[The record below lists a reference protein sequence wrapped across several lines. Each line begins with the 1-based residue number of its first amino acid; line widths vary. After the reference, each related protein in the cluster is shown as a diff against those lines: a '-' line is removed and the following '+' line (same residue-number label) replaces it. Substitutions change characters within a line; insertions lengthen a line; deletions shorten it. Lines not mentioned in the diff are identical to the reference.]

1 MLSLEKQILFLI
13 SSTKTEG
20 VEVKRLVEIYEARGI
35 DHQVVRNA
43 LLHMKKEGYLCSKE
57 RSKYEI
63 TRQGLDFITTINQ
76 KPLLLEKPWDGKWL
90 TVMFEVPESERK
102 KRDSLRSDL
111 LQLGFGALYK
121 SVYITPWDYVEEVL
135 RFAKQYDLEGRLTLL
150 KGSFVSQEQP
160 LALVKRL
167 WPLDDLNEVYRAK
180 IKWFRSD
187 FASEIDPLLRE
198 PSDGLA
204 LFVRFLELGE
214 LLADLSLNDPMLPE
228 ELLGK
233 NWLGRACFQEM
244 QQCLRQL
251 ANAIPM
257 LSPYRSFVAPFL

>member
-13 SSTKTEG
+13 SSTEG
-20 VEVKRLVEIYEARGI
+20 IEVKRLVEIYEARGV
-35 DHQVVRNA
+35 DHQVIRNA
-43 LLHMKKEGYLCSKE
+43 LLRMKKEGYLCSKE

-63 TRQGLDFITTINQ
+63 TAQGLDFITTINQ
-76 KPLLLEKPWDGKWL
+76 KPILIGKPWDGKWL

-121 SVYITPWDYVEEVL
+121 SVYVSPWDYVEEVL
-135 RFAKQYDLEGRLTLL
+135 RFAKQYDLENRLTLL
-150 KGSFVSQEQP
+150 KGSFIPQEQP
-160 LALVKRL
+160 QFLVKKL
-167 WPLDDLNEVYRAK
+167 WPLDDLNEVYGSK
-180 IKWFRSD
+180 IKWFRSE
-187 FASEIDPLLRE
+187 FSSEIEPLIRA

-214 LLADLSLNDPMLPE
+214 LLADLTLKDPMLPE
-228 ELLGK
+228 ELLDK
-233 NWLGRACFQEM
+233 NWLGKACIQEM

-251 ANAIPM
+251 ANAIP
-257 LSPYRSFVAPFL
+257 LQSPYRSFVDSFL